1 MTLLKSARRRIKQLD
16 YRLHRARLSLK
27 GNGFSD
33 FNEDEI
39 ISRYVGEILPRDAA
53 RFAVDIGAGDG
64 IKRSNTY
71 ALFTKGWK
79 GLGIESDGA
88 KIYKLAKAYR
98 FYPDVSLCRFH
109 ITPHNVVPLL
119 RAYEVEQ
126 EFSLLSLDI
135 DGYDYWVLEE
145 LLTHY
150 RPRIIVSEI
159 NEKIPP
165 PIRFVVKFN
174 PDFTLRHHFYGYSIK
189 MLEELCRKHRYAIVN
204 LEYNNVF
211 LVAEE
216 ICTVPRLTA
225 EEAYHKGY
233 LDRPDRLEKLPFN
246 RDMEILHSLSPEE
259 ALKFLQKFYSKFEG
273 EYEIGI

>member
-1 MTLLKSARRRIKQLD
+1 MSLLKAARRHLKRFD
-16 YRLHRARLSLK
+16 YKLHRAQLSLR
-27 GNGFSD
+27 GNSFSD

-39 ISRYVGEILPRDAA
+39 ISRYAREILRGTNN

-71 ALFTKGWK
+71 ALFINGWK
-79 GLGIESDGA
+79 GIGIESDSA

-98 FYPDVSLCRFH
+98 FYPDVSLCQFH
-109 ITPHNVVPLL
+109 VTPQNVLPLL
-119 RAYEVEQ
+119 SAYEVER

-135 DGYDYWVLEE
+135 DGYDYWVLDE
-145 LLTHY
+145 LLAHY

-174 PDFTLRHHFYGYSIK
+174 PGFTLRHHFYGYSIK
-189 MLEELCRKHRYAIVN
+189 MLEELCRKHRYAIVE

-211 LVAEE
+211 LIAEE
-216 ICTVPRLTA
+216 LCTVPRLTA
-225 EEAYHKGY
+225 EEAYRKGY

-246 RDMEILHSLSPEE
+246 RDMEILHSLTPEE
-259 ALKFLQKFYSKFEG
+259 ALKFLQNFYSKFEG
-273 EYEIGI
+273 EYEMSI